1 MLDFTVFYIIP
12 LNIRL
17 RVKISGILAERKKN
31 IGYYLGEGR
40 CSSSQLTVINY
51 FDINI
56 IINIY

>member
-31 IGYYLGEGR
+31 KTL
-40 CSSSQLTVINY
+40 
-51 FDINI
+51 DIILAKVGVLVLVVN
-56 IINIY
+56 